1 MRAKLQIGF
10 NEQPLITGYHAMTY
24 QIQVE
29 NIKCGGCAK
38 TIRTTIGELAGI
50 DSVDVDI
57 AEGMVSSAS
66 PQATTHGRPQW

>member
-1 MRAKLQIGF
+1 MA
-10 NEQPLITGYHAMTY
+10 Y